1 MISSTTAPRLARGF
15 TLAEVMI
22 GSTIGSFVLL
32 GVLSTFLML
41 GRSGVNLNSY
51 TAMDAQTRKALEE
64 FAQDVRM
71 ASDITFN
78 STASITLTVPD
89 NYTTTSNKVTYTW
102 DTTASSATFH
112 YFYRVP
118 GTSAATSP
126 KTTYVANVTGFTFAR
141 FDRLNVAATTDTS
154 TKRIQLTMTISTAN
168 RTVVTATDTTISA
181 SYILRNKTS
190 S

>member
-1 MISSTTAPRLARGF
+1 MISSTTALRPARGF

-51 TAMDAQTRKALEE
+51 TAMDAQTRKALED

-102 DTTASSATFH
+102 DSTAGSATFH

-126 KTTYVANVTGFTFAR
+126 KTTYVANVSSFTFGR

-154 TKRIQLTMTISTAN
+154 TKRIQLTMTISTSN